1 MASDASDKSLL
12 RCMQNRELS
21 WLRFNERVLEEAG
34 GADTPLFERLFFLSV
49 FTTNLDEFFM
59 VRVGSFQALA
69 QSGADYVDNKT
80 GMSATEVL
88 ERVFSAV
95 ALLYPAVGGAYAR
108 LEAELA
114 REGIP
119 RRRIGD
125 LNAETEAA
133 MREYYRAQIEPVL
146 APQIVDKT
154 HPFPHIENKRLIVAV
169 WLSAKKDE
177 KTFGMIPLP
186 REAERLWRTADG
198 GYVLTEDIILH
209 YCDQIF
215 KKHSVDEKAVVC
227 VTRNADIDTVDER
240 IEDDEDFRDH
250 ISKLLKRQKRL
261 SPVRLEIGS
270 HDCTQLANYLRKKLR
285 LTQEQ
290 VFCADVP
297 LDLCWHDALRETA
310 PPHLR
315 SKLSFTPFE
324 PAETF
329 SSSAHESMMQRI
341 RKGDMLLS
349 LPFESLSPFLALI
362 KEAAEDSR
370 VTSIRI
376 TLYRLAER
384 SRLADTLIAAAENGK
399 EVSVFIELRARMD
412 EENNISHAKRLEE
425 AGCSVFYGH
434 MGYKMHAKICLITR
448 SEGGR
453 HEFFT
458 HIGTGNFN
466 EKTAKL
472 YTDLAIITANRETAR
487 SAALFFRNMMT
498 GALNESYPTFWV
510 APRDFKHKLI
520 ENINGEA
527 NLGDKGR
534 IIIKCNSLTDR
545 DVIAA
550 LAHASGAGTKIDL
563 IIRGICCLLPGIH
576 GMTDNIRVRS
586 IVGRFLEHSRI
597 YMFGG
602 GDDAALYIGSGD
614 MMTRNTERRTEL
626 FTPVFDEGIRAR
638 LIGMLD
644 VLLRDNIKARILT
657 PDGIY
662 IPAKQDEDTPPLDS
676 QIFFAE
682 EAAAAARARVDEAQT
697 KYGLFGAAP
706 AGTGKRSTRVG
717 TEQSALHS
725 LFRRIF
731 RR

>member
-1 MASDASDKSLL
+1 MVSEKSDKDLR

-21 WLRFNERVLEEAG
+21 WLRFNERVLEEAT

-49 FTTNLDEFFM
+49 FATNLDEFFM
-59 VRVGSFQALA
+59 VRVGSFQVLA
-69 QSGADYVDNKT
+69 QSGADYLDNKT
-80 GMSATEVL
+80 GMGAAEVL
-88 ERVFSAV
+88 ERVFAAV
-95 ALLYPAVGGAYAR
+95 SLLYPAQSDAYAK

-119 RRRIGD
+119 RRRPED
-125 LNAETEAA
+125 LDVRTETLL
-133 MREYYRAQIEPVL
+133 REYYREQIEPVL

-154 HPFPHIENKRLIVAV
+154 HPFPHIESKRLIVA
-169 WLSAKKDE
+169 LRLTAKNDE

-186 REAERLWRTADG
+186 REVERLWRTEDG
-198 GYVLTEDIILH
+198 GYVLAEDIILH

-215 KKHSVDEKAVVC
+215 KKYSVDEKAVIR

-270 HDCTQLANYLRKKLR
+270 HGCPQLANYLRKKLG
-285 LTQEQ
+285 LLPEQ
-290 VFCADVP
+290 VFRTNIP
-297 LDLCWHDALRETA
+297 LDLCWHDTLRETA
-310 PPHLR
+310 PAHLR
-315 SKLSFTPFE
+315 SKLSFAPFE

-329 SSSAHESMMQRI
+329 APSVHESMMQRI
-341 RKGDMLLS
+341 RRGDMLLS
-349 LPFESLSPFLALI
+349 LPFESMSPFLALI

-376 TLYRLAER
+376 MLYRLAER
-384 SRLADTLIAAAENGK
+384 SRLAEALIAAAESGK

-412 EENNISHAKRLEE
+412 EENNIGHAKRLEE

-448 SEGGR
+448 SENGK

-472 YTDLAIITANRETAR
+472 YTDLAIITSNREIAQ
-487 SAALFFRNMMT
+487 SAALFFRNMMI
-498 GALNESYPTFWV
+498 GALDESYPAFWV
-510 APRDFKHKLI
+510 APRDFKRNLI
-520 ENINGEA
+520 ERIRKEA
-527 NLGDKGR
+527 ASGDTGR
-534 IIIKCNSLTDR
+534 IMIKCNSLTDK
-545 DVIAA
+545 DVIKA
-550 LAHASGAGTKIDL
+550 LVCASEAGTKIDL
-563 IIRGICCLLPGIH
+563 IIRGICCLLPGIP
-576 GMTDNIRVRS
+576 GRTENIRVRS

-597 YMFGG
+597 YLFGEG
-602 GDDAALYIGSGD
+602 EGAALFIGSGD

-626 FTPVFDEGIRAR
+626 FTPVLDEGIRIR

-644 VLLRDNIKARILT
+644 VLLHDNVKARILT

-662 IPAKQDEDTPPLDS
+662 IPAKQDAAEPPLDS
-676 QIFFAE
+676 QMFFAE
-682 EAAAAARARVDEAQT
+682 ETDLRAYATTTTMKQGAFKSPTFEPDSRNAHRGRV
-697 KYGLFGAAP
+697 
-706 AGTGKRSTRVG
+706 
-717 TEQSALHS
+717 S
-725 LFRRIF
+725 LD
-731 RR
+731 